1 VASNGSSPC
10 GHPVLPAPDQVVRV
24 TTVSFPNTRL
34 TYTYLHSATA
44 AVSNQWIGLKTGST
58 SYALSSTQAGGTKFF
73 IRKYDPT
80 GTYAFYNA
88 DDTRQVALLGPNG
101 ILLSLVDFTNP
112 NTGSIPSG
120 QLMEWATFTND
131 NNVLFVK
138 DGSTLTNRTFVAVK
152 GSGSDYTVALY
163 DGE

>member
-1 VASNGSSPC
+1 MIF
-10 GHPVLPAPDQVVRV
+10 RFEKKK
-24 TTVSFPNTRL
+24 TNTCL
-34 TYTYLHSATA
+34 YSATA
-44 AVSNQWIGLKTGST
+44 AVSNQWVGLKTGST

-152 GSGSDYTVALY
+152 GTGSDYTVALY